1 MDKRIV
7 FVALTVILLAFVA
20 VMAFAQ
26 NSTNVRWEYTAL
38 SSRELTSDGIIRRAN
53 ALGQEG
59 WELVTSTASISSPAP
74 GLLIF
79 KRRL

>member
-1 MDKRIV
+1 MSKRIV
-7 FVALTVILLAFVA
+7 FLVLLVLILTFAA
-20 VMAFAQ
+20 VMAFSQ
-26 NSTNVRWEYTAL
+26 SGQNVRWEYTAL
-38 SSRELTSDGIIRRAN
+38 SSRELTSDAIVRRAN

-59 WELVTSTASISSPAP
+59 WELVTSTASITSNTP